1 MVARRSGSAL
11 RLLGESL
18 VIKIE
23 RAKPADADEIRNVA
37 YQSWRAAYRDIFTLD
52 FINDFFA
59 RNFTDERLV
68 SAILN
73 DIFLVARDGERIVAL
88 AHAGTRDSITT
99 LYRLYAL
106 PDYWRSGV
114 GGKLLDTLE
123 ATLTAHNVSQYQC
136 FVQSKNEV
144 GKQFYLKRGFTHVPE
159 RDHDDEWY
167 MMKHL
172 SAVTSQ

>member
-1 MVARRSGSAL
+1 M
-11 RLLGESL
+11 
-18 VIKIE
+18 ITIE
-23 RAKPADADEIRNVA
+23 RARSEDADEIRDVA

-144 GKQFYLKRGFTHVPE
+144 GKQFYLKRGFTRAAE
-159 RDHDDEWY
+159 SDHEDEWC
-167 MMKHL
+167 MVKKL
-172 SAVTSQ
+172 TADSSQ